1 MPMRILTAVKPSRL
15 ATAKRPHASVILA
28 TCYFSSTANC
38 NIRSTAAK
46 NDLEPKHECCR
57 RMKFLTG
64 NSIHP
69 NHHRNKSS
77 CQANELLRQ
86 IKIAEACAFIR
97 LHVGKRVN
105 KGRKMQIKTEEWTE
119 ARKAHIWQV
128 EQDKLLK
135 RLNMTESEQK
145 KHDMDA
151 TLQST
156 ATSEQPLTSATPVAP
171 ALRSGNANRTKRNYR
186 TKKRDGDS
194 QDEDEHDQSQ
204 DIGMDSND
212 SIQDFASTT
221 AGSSLPYVRSQNAQN
236 LAEVYPGLA
245 RLSFLD
251 QDQEQQLGEA
261 GEGHDGAFSSL
272 GSKKPQRPLQ
282 QKSQPESLRQGE
294 VPPPYEDELVVA
306 FQAPQ
311 STGSSI
317 PPTTSPSAVSSGTRS
332 GSSLMGIKETG
343 SVTKGRGLFSA
354 ATEVLKPGTLVFREL
369 GYCQVVNDASLT
381 HVCSAC
387 FKDTREEQGE
397 DEKASSGGISASG
410 QKKLVR
416 CAGCK
421 VVWYCNKTCQI
432 KDWKLH
438 HQLECQGIQ
447 KSMTNPVM
455 KNVWTKR
462 AMDTTTVRALCRLVR
477 RRERVKASMAYK
489 AEHGKIDLMQKQV
502 NEVYFSGLDQ
512 KEEVWLDEHG
522 SAWIDQYLNTY
533 EKERIETFVSTSS
546 SKGALEDSSHLTK
559 IMAVVMSCVTPKED
573 RHAFLIGS
581 SEPGTETEGSTGAG
595 GLDLLRKLTSYGFT
609 MTNLE
614 TTTPVGLAL
623 YIQCIPFMNH
633 SCVPNCIYTFKGSR
647 VECRVVRDIEPGEE
661 MTISYIDQIG
671 TTQERQKQLKER
683 YHFTCDC
690 PLCRYFPANPLVQP
704 DEAAFK
710 EIVPNTS
717 YGPILDPK
725 QGYVC
730 SNASCT
736 ARSVLATDDQLA
748 IYNKIE
754 LTCKECGHITEL
766 TQEIVLENQ
775 EETEKL
781 VSGFVREMNGGLASR
796 GLKANARKFELAK
809 VEVPELT
816 GENASKSESKSAAV
830 GGMKTVQEPS
840 THALQYFGDAYR
852 KLTGVSTSVSG
863 QSTTYDNVQSL
874 SKGEDCIRRCTLHH
888 LVRQLEQAG
897 FDEAVS
903 HKNWVFALRRSLE
916 LERILN
922 DTYIGHHPLKA
933 IQGYYTCKIAN
944 LLANLLLEESTVEIE
959 ESDHGSDDED
969 MAGNGD
975 DERDLQALR
984 DAMGGGQKA
993 NAVAAAAAAA
1003 SGAGSMKEQ
1012 LLKGKRKEKDEAGEA
1027 EGERRKKRLEK
1038 SENKRIQDQSSRQL
1052 LQYLKSL
1059 IPKLEEPSLLQQ
1071 FRVCWGKDGKLAS
1084 RYRYQVDS
1092 LKQALHYAELPFAK
1106 Q

>member
-1 MPMRILTAVKPSRL
+1 
-15 ATAKRPHASVILA
+15 
-28 TCYFSSTANC
+28 
-38 NIRSTAAK
+38 
-46 NDLEPKHECCR
+46 
-57 RMKFLTG
+57 
-64 NSIHP
+64 
-69 NHHRNKSS
+69 
-77 CQANELLRQ
+77 
-86 IKIAEACAFIR
+86 
-97 LHVGKRVN
+97 
-105 KGRKMQIKTEEWTE
+105 
-119 ARKAHIWQV
+119 
-128 EQDKLLK
+128 
-135 RLNMTESEQK
+135 
-145 KHDMDA
+145 MDA
-151 TLQST
+151 ALQST
-156 ATSEQPLTSATPVAP
+156 TTSRQQLTSTTPVAP
-171 ALRSGNANRTKRNYR
+171 TLRSGNVNRTKRNYR

-204 DIGMDSND
+204 DTGMNSND
-212 SIQDFASTT
+212 SIQDSAPTI
-221 AGSSLPYVRSQNAQN
+221 AGSSLPYVQSQNAQN

-251 QDQEQQLGEA
+251 QEQEQQLGEA
-261 GEGHDGAFSSL
+261 GGSHDGASSPL
-272 GSKKPQRPLQ
+272 GSKKPRRPLQ
-282 QKSQPESLRQGE
+282 QKPQPEPHLQGE
-294 VPPPYEDELVVA
+294 APSPYEDESVTT
-306 FQAPQ
+306 FEGPQ
-311 STGSSI
+311 STSSSI
-317 PPTTSPSAVSSGTRS
+317 PPTTSPSAVSSGAGS
-332 GSSLMGIKETG
+332 GSSLMEIKETG

-354 ATEVLKPGTLVFREL
+354 ATGILKPGTLIFREL
-369 GYCQVVNDASLT
+369 GYCQVVNDASLSQ
-381 HVCSAC
+381 VCSTC

-397 DEKASSGGISASG
+397 DEKMSSDGISASG
-410 QKKLVR
+410 QKRLVR

-455 KNVWTKR
+455 KDVWTKR

-489 AEHGKIDLMQKQV
+489 AEHGKIDVVQKQV

-522 SAWIDQYLNTY
+522 LAWIDQYLNTY
-533 EKERIETFVSTSS
+533 EKERIEASVSTSS

-573 RHAFLIGS
+573 RYAFLMGA
-581 SEPGTETEGSTGAG
+581 SEPSIGAEGSTGTG
-595 GLDLLRKLTSYGFT
+595 GLNLLRKLTSYGFT

-710 EIVPNTS
+710 KIVPNPS
-717 YGPILDPK
+717 YGPSLDPK

-730 SNASCT
+730 SNTACT
-736 ARSVLATDDQLA
+736 ARSVLAIDDQLA
-748 IYNKIE
+748 IYNKVE

-766 TQEIVLENQ
+766 TQETALENQ
-775 EETEKL
+775 EETERL
-781 VSGFVREMNGGLASR
+781 VLGFVREMNGGLASH
-796 GLKANARKFELAK
+796 GFKANARKFELAK
-809 VEVPELT
+809 VKVPEST
-816 GENASKSESKSAAV
+816 GENASKDESKPSAT

-840 THALQYFGDAYR
+840 PRALQYFDDAYR
-852 KLTGVSTSVSG
+852 NLTGVSASFSG
-863 QSTTYDNVQSL
+863 QSAIYDNVQSL
-874 SKGEDCIRRCTLHH
+874 SKGEDSIRRCTLHH

-897 FDEAVS
+897 FDEAVG
-903 HKNWVFALRRSLE
+903 HKNWVFALHRSLG

-922 DTYIGHHPLKA
+922 DTYVGHHPLKA

-944 LLANLLLEESTVEIE
+944 LLANLLLEESTIEIE
-959 ESDHGSDDED
+959 ESDHGSGDED
-969 MAGNGD
+969 MVGNSD
-975 DERDLQALR
+975 DEQDLQVLR
-984 DAMGGGQKA
+984 DAVGGGQKS
-993 NAVAAAAAAA
+993 NAVVAAAT
-1003 SGAGSMKEQ
+1003 SGTGSMQEQ

-1027 EGERRKKRLEK
+1027 DGERRKKRLEK
-1038 SENKRIQDQSSRQL
+1038 SENQRTQDESSRQL

-1059 IPKLEEPSLLQQ
+1059 IPKLEESSILQQ

-1092 LKQALHYAELPFAK
+1092 LKQALHYAELPFATP
-1106 Q
+1106 